1 MKSLRGKEMKIFKY
15 ALAIV
20 ALVSVLSITSYSEA
34 KTGKDIFLN
43 NKCNMCHSINSL
55 KIESKMPNKYPDLSE
70 VGKKE
75 LKSANLK
82 SFLMKEGD
90 LNGKKHAIKFKGD
103 AAELDTLVNWLQTLK

>member
-1 MKSLRGKEMKIFKY
+1 MKLFKY
-15 ALAIV
+15 ALTII

-43 NKCNMCHSINSL
+43 SKCNMCHSINSL

-70 VGKKE
+70 VGKLD
-75 LKSANLK
+75 LKTADIK
-82 SFLMKEGD
+82 KFLMKEGD
-90 LNGKKHAIKFKGD
+90 LNGKKHAIKFKGE